1 MYIDLVTN
9 CVKFSD
15 KLHRENDPSGLHQA
29 DDEGDGP
36 YQEQV
41 VSHQAGEL
49 VGAAG
54 VVNITGMVSHAAQA
68 GDCLATGVGNL
79 TRYIRDKARQLC
91 INLILDL
98 YL

>member
-1 MYIDLVTN
+1 M
-9 CVKFSD
+9 KFPD

-29 DDEGDGP
+29 DDEGDGS

-54 VVNITGMVSHAAQA
+54 VVNVTGMVSHAAQA

-79 TRYIRDKARQLC
+79 GRLICDKARQLC